1 MPSAHKH
8 PPIPFRPPEEDRARL
23 LAYAQASGRAV
34 NAILAEALR
43 EYLGKNARDASDAVS
58 APGAAQP

>member
-1 MPSAHKH
+1 MPSVHKH

-23 LAYAQASGRAV
+23 LAYAEASGRPV

-43 EYLGKNARDASDAVS
+43 EYLGKVRDTGDAAPAS
-58 APGAAQP
+58 GAAGS